1 MKDHQVFQEN
11 WSKKVSIYRG
21 LTRFILICLI
31 LAEVNGSQAAAGDA
45 QTAISEAELYTVKVR
60 SSVEYPFGT
69 ETKGSSTG
77 TGFLVDKSNG
87 YILTNAHVASR
98 SPSKLTINFKNG
110 TPITA
115 EKVYVD
121 RVVDIAVLKIDP
133 SKITSQFRD
142 AALDCETEPNPGT
155 PVIAYGHPWGLD
167 FTATRGIVSGSKV
180 FWGTEML
187 QTDAAV
193 NPGNSGGPLIA
204 ETNQRVVGVNT
215 SKVSVKDSEKVAFAT
230 PIKFA
235 CTILKLIREKKD
247 PSPPILPIEFAST
260 RKDREVVIAKVY
272 DAWAEK
278 IKIGDRI
285 LAVNDDFSTRYATRV
300 IDKARGKETI
310 KLTVERGDIVKRT
323 LSFDLPVPS
332 DRDNKIP
339 KALYVSGMTIGPSL
353 LMRADPNIMFIHHV
367 ADASAA
373 DQAQFGETNI
383 IQAIDGVE
391 IKSFDQLES
400 IIRANANHE
409 VEFVLKRLKD
419 KSELEYGFVVRR
431 IYVEH
436 IQNIQ

>member
-1 MKDHQVFQEN
+1 MFRIITFKPASRKRHLHRLNFTGLIAAALVNSQV
-11 WSKKVSIYRG
+11 I
-21 LTRFILICLI
+21 
-31 LAEVNGSQAAAGDA
+31 AGDA
-45 QTAISEAELYTVKVR
+45 QTAISEAELFTVKVR
-60 SSVEYPFGT
+60 SSVEYPFGN

-77 TGFLVDKSNG
+77 TGFLVDKNNG

-110 TPITA
+110 NPIPA
-115 EKVYVD
+115 QKIYVD

-133 SKITSQFRD
+133 SKIGSQFKD
-142 AALDCETEPNPGT
+142 ATLECENEANPGT

-193 NPGNSGGPLIA
+193 NPGNSGGPLIE
-204 ETNQRVVGVNT
+204 ETNQRIIGVNT

-235 CTILKLIREKKD
+235 CTILNLIRENKD

-260 RKDREVVIAKVY
+260 RKDREVVIAKVFP
-272 DAWAEK
+272 AWADK
-278 IKIGDRI
+278 VKIGDRI
-285 LAVNDDFSTRYATRV
+285 LAVDGDFSTRYATRV
-300 IDKARGKETI
+300 IDRTRGKENI
-310 KLTVERGDIVKRT
+310 KLTVERGDTVKRT
-323 LSFDLPVPS
+323 LSFDLPVPT
-332 DRDNKIP
+332 DRDNKKP
-339 KALYVSGMTIGPSL
+339 KALFVSGMTIGPSL
-353 LMRADPNIMFIHHV
+353 LTRADPNVMYVHHV

-391 IKSFDQLES
+391 INNFEQLES
-400 IIRANANHE
+400 IIRANADHE

-419 KSELEYGFVVRR
+419 KSELEYGFVIRR
-431 IYVEH
+431 IYIEH
-436 IQNIQ
+436 IQNVQ